1 MAVSQQESYSKP
13 SLTPGQKRMAGIL
26 NVVVLLLS
34 VLLIVFISVD
44 TFKGIP
50 FLDNHTYM
58 TFQFWVCVIFMA
70 VFFIDMSFARNKWR
84 YIRRRWLFFIL
95 SIPVLNIIN
104 QFNLNLSA
112 ETVYFLRFIPLAR
125 GGLAIAII
133 VGFFT
138 HNRVASVFASYTAIL
153 VLVVYFCSLII
164 FEREQ
169 PVNPQI
175 PDYSSALWFSC
186 MVVTTIGCN
195 IAPLTISGK
204 ILQIVLSG
212 MGMIMFPLFTV
223 FITST
228 VIRLRQ
234 QRADK
239 IAAMT
244 AASPASSK
252 TAQQSTSSSSDAS
265 SADPTSHT
273 TPPEQ

>member
-1 MAVSQQESYSKP
+1 MSSPSQHRLST
-13 SLTPGQKRMAGIL
+13 LTPMQQRITGIL
-26 NVVVLLLS
+26 NATVLILS

-44 TFKGIP
+44 TFQGIP
-50 FLDNHTYM
+50 FLDNHVYM
-58 TFQFWVCVIFMA
+58 TFQFWVCIIFMA
-70 VFFIDMSFARNKWR
+70 TFFIEMSFARSKWR
-84 YIRRRWLFFIL
+84 YIRRRWLFFLL

-104 QFNLNLSA
+104 QFNLNLSP
-112 ETVYFLRFIPLAR
+112 ETVYFLRFIPLAP

-133 VGFFT
+133 VGFFA
-138 HNRVASVFASYTAIL
+138 HNRMASVFASYTSIL

-239 IAAMT
+239 IAAQT
-244 AASPASSK
+244 HA
-252 TAQQSTSSSSDAS
+252 SDAS
-265 SADPTSHT
+265 TSKQPEPAADNTSDGLN
-273 TPPEQ
+273 PPQS

>member
-1 MAVSQQESYSKP
+1 
-13 SLTPGQKRMAGIL
+13 
-26 NVVVLLLS
+26 
-34 VLLIVFISVD
+34 ISVD
-44 TFKGIP
+44 TFQGIP
-50 FLDNHTYM
+50 FLDNHVYM
-58 TFQFWVCVIFMA
+58 TFQFWVCIIFMA
-70 VFFIDMSFARNKWR
+70 TFFIEMSFARSKWR
-84 YIRRRWLFFIL
+84 YIRRRWLFFLL

-104 QFNLNLSA
+104 QFNLNLSP

-133 VGFFT
+133 VGFFA
-138 HNRVASVFASYTAIL
+138 HNRMASVFASYTSIL

-239 IAAMT
+239 I
-244 AASPASSK
+244 
-252 TAQQSTSSSSDAS
+252 TAQTHASDAS
-265 SADPTSHT
+265 TSKQPEPAADNTSNAYK
-273 TPPEQ
+273 PPQS